1 MVTGKLF
8 DLFGLFAYG
17 LLGIGEMMINELLV
31 GLVNERG
38 EEQDGG
44 RNKCKAPQWNDLD
57 QVVGEE
63 SADKC
68 LDSCQTHQRSDHSG
82 RTAAVADKFSAKR
95 MRWASIKKKLT
106 SS

>member
-1 MVTGKLF
+1 MCSVVTGKLSG
-8 DLFGLFAYG
+8 LFGLFAYG
-17 LLGIGEMMINELLV
+17 LLGIGEMMVDELLV
-31 GLVNERG
+31 GLVHEWG

-63 SADKC
+63 SADTC
-68 LDSCQTHQRSDHSG
+68 LDYCQTRQRSDRSG

-95 MRWASIKKKLT
+95 MR
-106 SS
+106 